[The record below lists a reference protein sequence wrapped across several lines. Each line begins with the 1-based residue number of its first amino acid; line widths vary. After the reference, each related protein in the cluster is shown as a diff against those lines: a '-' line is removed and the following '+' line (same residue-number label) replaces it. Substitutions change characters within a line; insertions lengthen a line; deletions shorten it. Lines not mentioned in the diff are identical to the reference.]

1 MEHWLP
7 RVDWPDDLVPPS
19 AVDPVGATGPTP
31 GQARGP
37 RWRRSTPGFYVPAGT
52 DSTRVEQRIIEQAT
66 RLPEGGALTGWAALR
81 LAGGGFFDGL
91 APDGTTRLPVPL
103 AVPPSHRRRTTADF
117 QLLRRCLAAAERD
130 QRHGLPCV
138 TPVRAVLD
146 EVHRIGELREA
157 VVVLDM
163 ALVARLAT
171 FEELDAF
178 IASHTGLPGVS
189 LMRRARGLAS
199 DRSRSPM
206 ETRMRLIWVLD
217 AGLPTPRCNWPIA
230 DANGRWLGS
239 PDLLCDELA
248 VFGEFDG
255 ADHRERGQ
263 HRTDVERD
271 DLFRRTGLEGFGL
284 VGADI
289 HDRPRAVARMLAAAE
304 RARESNRPRTW
315 LVKMN
320 PRPLWP

>member
-1 MEHWLP
+1 
-7 RVDWPDDLVPPS
+7 VP
-19 AVDPVGATGPTP
+19 T
-31 GQARGP
+31 
-37 RWRRSTPGFYVPAGT
+37 GT
-52 DSTRVEQRIIEQAT
+52 DSTRVEQRIVEQAA

-91 APDGTTRLPVPL
+91 APDGTTQLPVPL
-103 AVPPSHRRRTTADF
+103 AVPPGHRRRTTPDF
-117 QLLRRCLAAAERD
+117 QLLRRRLGAAERD

-163 ALVARLAT
+163 ALVARLVT
-171 FEELDAF
+171 FGELDAF
-178 IASHTGLPGVS
+178 IASHAGLPGVS
-189 LMRRARGLAS
+189 LMRRARELAS

-230 DANGRWLGS
+230 DASGRWLGS
-239 PDLLCDELA
+239 PDLLCGELA

-289 HDRPRAVARMLAAAE
+289 HDTPRAVARMLAAVE
-304 RARESNRPRTW
+304 RARESDRPRTW
-315 LVKMN
+315 LVKVN
-320 PRPLWP
+320 PKPLWP